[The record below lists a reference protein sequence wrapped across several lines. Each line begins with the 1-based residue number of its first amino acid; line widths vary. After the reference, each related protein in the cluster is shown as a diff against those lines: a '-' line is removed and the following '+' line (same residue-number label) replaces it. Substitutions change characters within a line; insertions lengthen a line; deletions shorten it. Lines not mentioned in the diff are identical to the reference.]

1 MRFIVTKDY
10 EELSQVIS
18 TTFLNVMHHSKER
31 VNICV
36 TTGTTPIR
44 AYKILA
50 PLVKDKAYFN
60 HVHYYVVDEFWYKG
74 NHGEDDI
81 PVNKMSMDIK
91 FFEDANIP
99 QERIHTLTDQNL
111 NSFDEDIQRYGGMD
125 AVVMGIG
132 PDGHFCGNY
141 PDTFENWNEGSHKID
156 RYRTSQIDS
165 LLLRLLEEDIHSK
178 DEARIPDH
186 YLTMGPKTMMDAKH
200 IIMIFTGK
208 EKAPTVK
215 RAFFE
220 SIDMN
225 FPVSIFQLH
234 QNVTILL
241 DEDAASD
248 IQEYLYRKE
257 KLCELL

>member
-1 MRFIVTKDY
+1 MHFIVTKDY

-18 TTFLNVMHHSKER
+18 TTFLNYMHSSNKR

-44 AYKILA
+44 AYEILA

-74 NHGEDDI
+74 NQGEADI
-81 PVNKMSMDIK
+81 PVNKMSMDMK
-91 FFEDANIP
+91 FFKDANIP
-99 QERIHTLTDQNL
+99 QERIHTLTDNNL
-111 NSFDEDIQRYGGMD
+111 HSFDEDIQKHGGMD

-141 PDTFENWNEGSHKID
+141 PDTFESWNEGSHLID
-156 RYRTSQIDS
+156 RYCTPQINS
-165 LLLRLLEEDIHSK
+165 LLLRLLNEDIHSK
-178 DEARIPDH
+178 DESRIPNH
-186 YLTMGPKTMMDAKH
+186 YFTMGPKTIMDAKQV
-200 IIMIFTGK
+200 IMIFTGK
-208 EKAPTVK
+208 EKAATVK

-220 SIDMN
+220 PIDMN

-248 IQEYLYRKE
+248 IKEYLFRKE
-257 KLCELL
+257 